1 MIPRLATRQTI
12 LSRHQHRLGRRRPL
26 SVHPLPCLRSCL
38 DDLLEFLYGPRF
50 APTDIPHHRYS
61 GRSMRQVTWNSHA
74 LTVRVYGASGTTTV
88 LEGISKLTADTRFD
102 SLQFIVVDF
111 LDAEWIDTCFV
122 DILDDLAAIL
132 IGSAYSNPNIR
143 AAIVT
148 NDPNIQ
154 RLVAT
159 LVERGGDAS
168 PKLQLFSDRASAADW
183 IAGQPRL
190 SRPSMRFRPR

>member
-1 MIPRLATRQTI
+1 MIPRLAVRQYHSVT
-12 LSRHQHRLGRRRPL
+12 SSTPLGRHRPL
-26 SVHPLPCLRSCL
+26 SVHLLPFLRSCL

-61 GRSMRQVTWNSHA
+61 GRSMREVTWNSHA

-88 LEGISKLTADTRFD
+88 LEGMSKLTADTRFD
-102 SLQFIVVDF
+102 RLQFIVVDF
-111 LDAEWIDTCFV
+111 LDAEWSDTCF
-122 DILDDLAAIL
+122 DGILDDLAAIL
-132 IGSAYSNPNIR
+132 IGSSYSNPNIR

-148 NDPNIQ
+148 NDPHIQ

-159 LVERGGDAS
+159 LAERVGDAP

-183 IAGQPRL
+183 IAGQPRS